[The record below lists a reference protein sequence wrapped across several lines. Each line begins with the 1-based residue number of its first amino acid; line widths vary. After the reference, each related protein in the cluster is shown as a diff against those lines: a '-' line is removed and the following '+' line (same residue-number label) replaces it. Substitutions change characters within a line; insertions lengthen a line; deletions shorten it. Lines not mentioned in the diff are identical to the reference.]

1 MFHSTGS
8 VMPEQGIVAAC
19 GADCVARALLPAR
32 LLALH
37 ASGQEC
43 PLHTSLTLDAETTGG
58 VVLRRNF
65 AYHLSLPSYPTSTAP
80 PFTLKISPVMK
91 LAYSVHRK
99 STGPAISSGVPTRP
113 NGISRR
119 ISSPLLGLSS
129 AGLDKSVST
138 QPGATELT

>member
-1 MFHSTGS
+1 MFHSAGS
-8 VMPEQGIVAAC
+8 VMPEQEIVAAC
-19 GADCVARALLPAR
+19 GAACVARALLPAR

-37 ASGQEC
+37 
-43 PLHTSLTLDAETTGG
+43 TSISLDAETTGG

-65 AYHLSLPSYPTSTAP
+65 AYHPSLPSYPTSTAP
-80 PFTLKISPVMK
+80 PFTLKTSPVMK

-119 ISSPLLGLSS
+119 ISSPLLGSSS